1 MIALRLHK
9 RFKNTTVPFCL
20 DVEYE
25 IGGRDKTVV
34 LFGPSGSGKSL
45 TMQCLAGLMRPDA
58 GYIRLDGRTL
68 YDGAAKVFVPARRRR
83 IGYMFQD
90 YALFPHLSVLQ
101 NVAYA
106 HTGCWPWRLRAQ
118 ERRKAQ
124 IMLDRFGI
132 GHLARHLPAQLSGG
146 QRQRAALAR
155 ALNADPQ
162 LLLLD
167 EPFSA
172 LDPLLRDRLREE
184 LLELLRDL
192 TIPAVI
198 ITHDPDD
205 VDAFAGM
212 LVIYER
218 GRAALVRD
226 YPDLRADF
234 ATARQCLLHL
244 QEHRP
249 PGDRDAARLRS
260 AAPSRRGS
268 SEVATPAELPSF

>member
-9 RFKNTTVPFCL
+9 KFRNTALPFCL

-25 IGGRDKTVV
+25 IGGRGETAV

-58 GYIRLDGRTL
+58 GYIRLNGRTL
-68 YDGAAKVFVPARRRR
+68 YDGATKVFVPARRRR
-83 IGYMFQD
+83 IGYMFQE

-106 HTGCWPWRLRAQ
+106 RTGCWPWRICAR
-118 ERRKAQ
+118 ERHKAQ
-124 IMLDRFGI
+124 AMLDRFGI

-146 QRQRAALAR
+146 QRQRVALAR

-172 LDPLLRDRLREE
+172 LDPLLRHRLRQE
-184 LLELLRDL
+184 LLELLRAL
-192 TIPAVI
+192 TIPTVI
-198 ITHDPDD
+198 ITHDPAD
-205 VDAFAGM
+205 VDAFAGV
-212 LVIYER
+212 LILYEQ
-218 GRAALVRD
+218 GRAAVIRD
-226 YPDLRADF
+226 YPGLRAGF
-234 ATARQCLLHL
+234 ATTGHCLLHL
-244 QEHRP
+244 QEHCPPERTDPARP
-249 PGDRDAARLRS
+249 A
-260 AAPSRRGS
+260 
-268 SEVATPAELPSF
+268 

>member
-9 RFKNTTVPFCL
+9 SFKNTAMPFSL

-25 IGGRDKTVV
+25 IDERSKNVV

-45 TMQCLAGLMRPDA
+45 TMHCLAGLMRPDA
-58 GYIRLDGRTL
+58 GYIRLHGRTL
-68 YDGAAKVFVPARRRR
+68 YDGATKVFVPARRRR

-106 HTGCWPWRLRAQ
+106 RTGCWPWRLCAK
-118 ERRKAQ
+118 EREKAQ
-124 IMLDRFGI
+124 AMLDRFGI

-172 LDPLLRDRLREE
+172 LDPLLRDRLRQE
-184 LLELLRDL
+184 LVELLRAL

-198 ITHDPDD
+198 ITHDPED
-205 VDAFAGM
+205 VDAFAGV
-212 LVIYER
+212 LILYER
-218 GRAALVRD
+218 GRAAMIRD
-226 YPDLRADF
+226 YPGLRAGF
-234 ATARQCLLHL
+234 ATAGQCLLHL
-244 QEHRP
+244 QKRRP
-249 PGDRDAARLRS
+249 PEAGDASRFELAEPA
-260 AAPSRRGS
+260 RRGRPT
-268 SEVATPAELPSF
+268 ATSWELPS